1 MEPQGQEPAQQ
12 ALPQASEL
20 EPEPEQAQRG
30 SPLASELPQQE
41 LQQEPEPQ
49 ALPQAP
55 WEPPLFS
62 PQQVLRPSFP
72 QVPEPRRRKLRT
84 SMQRQSPPKVR

>member
-1 MEPQGQEPAQQ
+1 MEPQGQERVQQ
-12 ALPQASEL
+12 ALPQAPEL
-20 EPEPEQAQRG
+20 EPEQAQRG

-41 LQQEPEPQ
+41 LEPEQQ

-72 QVPEPRRRKLRT
+72 QVPEHRRRKLQT